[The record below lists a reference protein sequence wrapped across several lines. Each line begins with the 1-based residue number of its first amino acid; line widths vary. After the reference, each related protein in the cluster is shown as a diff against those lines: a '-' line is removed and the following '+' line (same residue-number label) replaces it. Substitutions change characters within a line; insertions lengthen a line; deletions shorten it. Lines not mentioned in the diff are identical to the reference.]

1 MIKSENG
8 MTVEPS
14 SQDVVLTWTFDAP
27 RQLLF
32 QAYTDPQMIPNWWGP
47 RELVTTVE
55 RLEARTG
62 GIWRFVQRDPDGNVH
77 AFHGV
82 FHEVSAPQRIVRT
95 FEYEGTPGRVMLE
108 TVAFDEVAGRTKLIT
123 QSVFQT
129 LADRD
134 QMVAAGMERGVVD
147 SMERLAQ
154 LTAQG

>member
-27 RQLLF
+27 RQLVF

-47 RELVTTVE
+47 RELATTVE